1 MYCESVQS
9 STSQGSFRAERA
21 SMTARSS
28 MRLFVVSRSPPES
41 SFSRPMQLSMAAQ
54 PPGPGLPE
62 QAPSVYMQTFFIII
76 PRPRAPCGPRR

>member
-1 MYCESVQS
+1 
-9 STSQGSFRAERA
+9 
-21 SMTARSS
+21 MTARSS